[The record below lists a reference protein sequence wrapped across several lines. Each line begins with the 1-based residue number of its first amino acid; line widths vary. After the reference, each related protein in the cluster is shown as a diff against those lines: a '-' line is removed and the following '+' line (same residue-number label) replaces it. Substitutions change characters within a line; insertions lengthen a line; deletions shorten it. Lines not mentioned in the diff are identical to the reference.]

1 MRKMNLDDFS
11 DLPTFIKRKPKKRK
25 MEEEKH
31 SKKEKRDRSF
41 RETIRHKNENL

>member
-1 MRKMNLDDFS
+1 MRKVSFDDLS

-25 MEEEKH
+25 VEEEKY

-41 RETIRHKNENL
+41 RETIRGKNEDI